1 VALGAWEKPVDWR
14 YLAALRDSLRRSRER
29 ATPTWL
35 AQPDGLVSLRRVG
48 AAHAVALLTTV
59 LVLSVN
65 AGQPGAADTALVG
78 LPIFLGFAVLRV
90 ASVSR
95 PLAVSSLALDAA
107 GTAVFLAGTNAPASP
122 YYFLALAGAWW
133 AGHVRRPRSGLAWA
147 GVFAAGYFGLVGP
160 EAVRQGLLMHALEH
174 GGVVLILGVLADWF
188 VRVDHRALELSEA
201 LSRAPAGAEEIAI
214 REGLSRALGPIQI
227 SVDVLVA
234 AGRAG
239 LTVIQAELLAYLEL
253 GLTNQEIADATN
265 VGEATVR
272 YRLTRLY
279 RVLGVHGRK
288 DAVHRV
294 AEFGVGPGMIHEA
307 SSPSNLD
314 HLTSPESPV
323 SHVSSATIGRPRTT
337 VAVRLGQPSSGSE
350 PRKRKH

>member
-1 VALGAWEKPVDWR
+1 MDRR

-29 ATPTWL
+29 TTPTWL
-35 AQPDGLVSLRRVG
+35 APSAGGARLRRVG
-48 AAHAVALLTTV
+48 AAHAVALLATIV
-59 LVLSVN
+59 VLSVN
-65 AGQPGAADTALVG
+65 AGQPGAAETAPVG

-90 ASVSR
+90 ASVGR
-95 PLAVSSLALDAA
+95 PLAVSTVVLDAA

-122 YYFLALAGAWW
+122 YYSLALAGAWW
-133 AGHVRRPRSGLAWA
+133 AGHVRQPRSGMVWA

-160 EAVRQGLLMHALEH
+160 GALRQGLLVHALEH
-174 GGVVLILGVLADWF
+174 GAIVVILGLLADWF
-188 VRVDHRALELSEA
+188 VRVDNRALELSEA
-201 LSRAPAGAEEIAI
+201 LSRAPAGAEELAI

-288 DAVHRV
+288 DAVVRA
-294 AEFGVGPGMIHEA
+294 AEFGVGPGMLHE
-307 SSPSNLD
+307 
-314 HLTSPESPV
+314 
-323 SHVSSATIGRPRTT
+323 VSSQSNR
-337 VAVRLGQPSSGSE
+337 
-350 PRKRKH
+350 